1 MKHFWSFL
9 LLFVLP
15 LLNARAVEHPLA
27 QSTIVLY
34 NRTVPDSVE
43 LAKFY
48 AEQRGIAP
56 DHLIGLT
63 CSTEEEISREEYD
76 ATIAEPLREIF
87 KQRHWWTLSES
98 PGQAPSVTTSAV
110 HFVAMIKGV
119 PLKIRSTT
127 AYRGDEP
134 RSGPPGSRNEA
145 SVDSE
150 LAVLG
155 LYSRQISGPTPN
167 PYFQSFRAISDFE
180 KNATLL

>member
-15 LLNARAVEHPLA
+15 LLNARAVEQPLA

-56 DHLIGLT
+56 DHLIGIT
-63 CSTEEEISREEYD
+63 CSTEEAISREEYD

-87 KQRHWWTLSES
+87 KQRHWWMLNE
-98 PGQAPSVTTSAV
+98 PPKQPPVVTASTI
-110 HFVAMIKGV
+110 HFAAIIKGI
-119 PLKIRSTT
+119 PL
-127 AYRGDEP
+127 
-134 RSGPPGSRNEA
+134 
-145 SVDSE
+145 
-150 LAVLG
+150 
-155 LYSRQISGPTPN
+155 
-167 PYFQSFRAISDFE
+167 
-180 KNATLL
+180 